1 MGQYLTRHLENNHE
15 IYGLIANTSGYKT
28 LYDAQI
34 KTKETVVCD
43 IADSSRLYSALNHIH
58 PDVIINLA
66 GISSVAQ
73 CESNPQE
80 CFKVNALPINT
91 ILEWACRP
99 LCLSTRIFQI
109 GSINVFEGCSNTIE
123 VSPNLPYQ
131 PLSTYAMA
139 KAYAA
144 YQVGVYRSTYNL
156 KATNVFMGQNDSA
169 LRGANFFTQR
179 VVQFLT
185 NYSRKRVIEDTL
197 KVGDLDILRNWGHTE
212 DYTNILA
219 SLVKEDYVGDIMVA
233 PGTVHSTKDFING
246 VARHCGIDLQW
257 SNWFGYDGRT
267 GNLLIEQNP
276 ALCRPKQ
283 PKILTALN
291 TYSYK
296 LQHNF
301 DSIIEQMVNTSL
313 GT

>member
-1 MGQYLTRHLENNHE
+1 M
-15 IYGLIANTSGYKT
+15 S
-28 LYDAQI
+28 
-34 KTKETVVCD
+34 
-43 IADSSRLYSALNHIH
+43 
-58 PDVIINLA
+58 
-66 GISSVAQ
+66 
-73 CESNPQE
+73 
-80 CFKVNALPINT
+80 
-91 ILEWACRP
+91 
-99 LCLSTRIFQI
+99 
-109 GSINVFEGCSNTIE
+109 
-123 VSPNLPYQ
+123 
-131 PLSTYAMA
+131 

-169 LRGANFFTQR
+169 LRGGNFFTQR

-276 ALCRPKQ
+276 TLCRPKQ